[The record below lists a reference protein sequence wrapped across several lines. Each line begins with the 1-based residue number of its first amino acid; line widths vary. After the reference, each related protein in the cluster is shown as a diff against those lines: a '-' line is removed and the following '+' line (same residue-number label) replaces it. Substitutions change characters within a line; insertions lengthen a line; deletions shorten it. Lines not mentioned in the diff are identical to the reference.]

1 MAQNINGVWH
11 AFSSAEIDFSGKKFL
26 GIQAL
31 NWKEDLKKEIVKGSG
46 LVGLGYTQGDYEAS
60 ADFEILYSEWI
71 RFTKA
76 LGDGWAFKPFNVG
89 CQYRVPG
96 KPLISVE
103 INNVTIQGQDVSNSK
118 GTTPTAVKVT
128 LLVVDPI
135 VTDGTTAYG
144 RALIAAQ
151 RK

>member
-11 AFSSAEIDFSGKKFL
+11 AFSSAEIDFGGKRFL

-31 NWKEDLKKEIVKGSG
+31 NWKEDIKKEVVKGSG
-46 LVGLGYTQGDYEAS
+46 IIGLGYTQGDYEAS

-71 RFTKA
+71 KFTKA
-76 LGDGWAFKPFNVG
+76 LGDGWGYRPFNVG

-96 KPLISVE
+96 KPLISVS
-103 INNVTIQGQDVSNSK
+103 IPNVTINGHDVSNSK
-118 GTTPTAVKVT
+118 GPAPTTVKVT
-128 LLVVDPI
+128 LLVIDPI
-135 VTDGTTAYG
+135 VTDGTTIFG
-144 RALIAAQ
+144 RPMVLAQ